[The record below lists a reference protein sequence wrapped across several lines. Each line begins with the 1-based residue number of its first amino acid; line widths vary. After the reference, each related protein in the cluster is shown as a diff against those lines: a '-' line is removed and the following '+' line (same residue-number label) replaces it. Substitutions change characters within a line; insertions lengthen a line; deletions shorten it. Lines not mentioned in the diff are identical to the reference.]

1 MNKIFQHDLGG
12 LPYKIEQIFAFIS
25 TDEDGSE
32 GVIGFETH
40 GVFMPLVGAD
50 MDRIESLKPIV
61 QQVANMTQKQVR
73 LCRFHQLEELE
84 SINPK

>member
-1 MNKIFQHDLGG
+1 MIVILPDG

-32 GVIGFETH
+32 GVIGYATH

-50 MDRIESLKPIV
+50 MERIESLRPIA
-61 QQVANMTQKQVR
+61 QQVANITHKQVS
-73 LCRFHQLEELE
+73 LCRFHQREELE
-84 SINPK
+84 VITPT